1 METFSEDTQYILQ
14 QAGLEDKLSVEWK
27 HRTGGKQRIMYL
39 SQNRFNFFAC
49 RRHRRELGH
58 DSGLLQPALKVGD
71 RRTLQEISIGL

>member
-39 SQNRFNFFAC
+39 S
-49 RRHRRELGH
+49 
-58 DSGLLQPALKVGD
+58 
-71 RRTLQEISIGL
+71 